1 MTTKKTTAKEKTDY
15 IHTKINAMI
24 ESTEKFIAH
33 IDDDILWMST
43 KRHLSDAFWGAYWLV
58 ETDQKTPT
66 PMINGLKDKALSNA
80 TSKFRD
86 AILRVYEF
94 TGECNDVDLFEFEE
108 MRKCLIDLKNCLS
121 K

>member
-1 MTTKKTTAKEKTDY
+1 MTTKKKTAKEKTDY

-24 ESTEKFIAH
+24 ENTEKFIAH
-33 IDDDILWMST
+33 VDDDILWMST
-43 KRHLSDAFWGAYWLV
+43 KRHLNDAFWGAYWLK
-58 ETDQKTPT
+58 ETNQKTPT
-66 PMINGLKDKALSNA
+66 SMIDELKDKPLSNA

-86 AILRVYEF
+86 AILSVFEF

-108 MRKCLIDLKNCLS
+108 MRKRLIDLKNCLS